1 MLAVGELNSR
11 CSWSSSGGEAP
22 ALADLDQYSVWQAIE
37 HNVAEQ
43 AKVVDQMKAGLLA
56 AARCDQD
63 SEVMAGPW
71 MSEQLHDF
79 A

>member
-1 MLAVGELNSR
+1 MPV
-11 CSWSSSGGEAP
+11 CSGSAGEAP
-22 ALADLDQYSVWQAIE
+22 APADLDQYSVWQAIE

-56 AARCDQD
+56 AARYDQD
-63 SEVMAGPW
+63 SVAMAGPW
-71 MSEQLHDF
+71 VSEKLHDF